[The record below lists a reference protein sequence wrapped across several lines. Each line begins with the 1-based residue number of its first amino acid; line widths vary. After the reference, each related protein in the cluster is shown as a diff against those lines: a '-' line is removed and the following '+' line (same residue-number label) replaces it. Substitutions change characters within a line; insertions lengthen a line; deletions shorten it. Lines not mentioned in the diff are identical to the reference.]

1 MKILFL
7 NRLYSPHV
15 GGVEKHV
22 EEISQRLLKKGHTIT
37 IITEKFNKNLKN
49 TERIK
54 GIKIFRI
61 PYPKIKI
68 IGLFY
73 IWIWL
78 FKHRHL
84 IKQADIIHAHDVFV
98 WYLPFRFICLNKSV
112 FTTFHG
118 WEGIY
123 PIPKRN
129 IFLNQIA
136 AKLSLGNMCAGKF
149 IEKHYKINA
158 DHIYYTAI
166 NLPQKSTY
174 KKDRK
179 NIVYV
184 GRLDYDTGL
193 PLILKAR
200 SYLKGYEIDFCGD
213 GPLKDECKKY
223 GQVHGFTDPRPFYQ
237 KAFICISAGLT
248 SILEALSY
256 KCLVITTYNNPLKK
270 DYLTMTPFK
279 NWVIV
284 SNTPEK
290 MAERI
295 EYYSRYTNKAKRKV
309 EAGYKWAKTQTWD
322 NLANQYLKLWKV
334 S

>member
-15 GGVEKHV
+15 GGVEKHI
-22 EEISQRLLKKGHTIT
+22 EEIFQRLLKKGHTIT
-37 IITEKFNKNLKN
+37 IVTEKYNKNLKN
-49 TERIK
+49 TEGIK
-54 GIKIFRI
+54 GAKIFRI
-61 PYPKIKI
+61 PYPKTKL

-73 IWIWL
+73 IWHWL
-78 FKHRHL
+78 FKHKYL
-84 IKQADIIHAHDVFV
+84 IKQADIIHTHDIFI
-98 WYLPFRFICLNKSV
+98 WYLPFRFIYSNKPV

-129 IFLNQIA
+129 IWLNQIA
-136 AKLSLGNMCAGKF
+136 AKLSWGNMCAGTF
-149 IEKHYKINA
+149 IEKHYRIKA

-166 NLPQKSTY
+166 TIPKKVTY
-174 KKDRK
+174 RKDPKRL
-179 NIVYV
+179 VYV
-184 GRLDYDTGL
+184 GRLDHDTGL
-193 PLILKAR
+193 PLMLKAL
-200 SYLKGYEIDFCGD
+200 SCLKGYKIDFCGD
-213 GPLKDECKKY
+213 GLLKNECKEY
-223 GQVHGFTDPRPFYQ
+223 GQVRGFTNPKPFYQ
-237 KAFICISAGLT
+237 KAPICISAGLT

-279 NWVIV
+279 NWIII

-290 MAERI
+290 LAERI
-295 EYYSRYTNKAKRKV
+295 KYYSRHPNKAKNKIQL
-309 EAGYKWAKTQTWD
+309 GYKWAKTQTWD